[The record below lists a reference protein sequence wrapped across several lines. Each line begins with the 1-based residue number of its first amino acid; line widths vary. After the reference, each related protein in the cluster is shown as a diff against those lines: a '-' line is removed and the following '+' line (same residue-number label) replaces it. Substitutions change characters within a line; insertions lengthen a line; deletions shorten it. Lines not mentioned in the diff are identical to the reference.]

1 MHTALYRANAVFT
14 AAATMLAAMAAL
26 AAVLDF
32 GLPAGPGLVSARV
45 VEVEG
50 LQVRDTVRGRALP
63 IGRLLLVAGRAGV
76 AQMRARWKKTGVS
89 LPADG
94 IGS

>member
-1 MHTALYRANAVFT
+1 MHSALYRANAVFT

-32 GLPAGPGLVSARV
+32 GLPAAPGLVSARV

-50 LQVRDTVRGRALP
+50 LQVRV
-63 IGRLLLVAGRAGV
+63 
-76 AQMRARWKKTGVS
+76 
-89 LPADG
+89 
-94 IGS
+94 